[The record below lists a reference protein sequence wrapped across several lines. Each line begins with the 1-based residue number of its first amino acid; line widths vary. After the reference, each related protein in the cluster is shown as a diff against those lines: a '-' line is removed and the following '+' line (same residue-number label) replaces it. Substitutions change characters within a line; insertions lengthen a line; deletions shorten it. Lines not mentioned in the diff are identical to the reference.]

1 MSQHK
6 DGQDDKNSSSSSR
19 LRRKKKSKPPSAQT
33 EQDDA
38 SSTTSSSLEPSVD
51 SSTSFEPLREPDDQ
65 AASNFR
71 KKRDSASSMSSTEH
85 AGNLS
90 SRSAPLLT
98 AAAQGNGAK
107 SNYADDLNNSKGF
120 IDLSEAGIVNSA
132 NLWIKDVMSKSN
144 NSKSGR
150 RGSRSGQPRAKTQR
164 RGSNS
169 IRSMGSQSV
178 SRSSNGSIS
187 IHTMASSMDSGTDSD
202 LDYEILSDDGS
213 DNNYDQD
220 QEYLTESE
228 SDISEYEAMYRK
240 KVEHD
245 KTRLSKKIGNAS
257 SPSSSTDPKDL
268 PHNTA
273 DPSERM
279 EDMKT
284 SSSPTLVVETSTTK
298 SPAKELRFASQE
310 EPQTNGSTTSPME
323 IDDANEKNNVVG
335 GILRNSYTSN
345 NSRSKIATRYLEE
358 SNVPGDQAAYDAKT
372 AKRQVLWAEKLK
384 EEYSHR
390 SMNSIRKERMSQES
404 QEDYE
409 MPLKKMPPPSLKKS
423 NTDAF
428 FEMMQE
434 GQDVIMNAND
444 DRRGSFSSESLATL
458 NSLNSSN
465 RQDSLSDIESF
476 LLLQTPKRTS
486 LNASIISQ
494 TSSNLIDSGHDSRIV
509 ELTSRSLS
517 NHQNS
522 ENDYIEVTLSEDK
535 NGGIDWEKVNRGLN
549 SRSQE
554 TFNVSAMERG
564 QRFSHSE
571 TDAELSED
579 FYDVFFAPRE
589 EDNKPGSGGI
599 LAKVP
604 QKKKRHSGEEV
615 VTTNGRK
622 NSIQD
627 SVFEYSFS
635 QSFNHPVE
643 PELSPKAEKSSPSS
657 SDRMRRYIVMGVCA
671 ALVVLSII
679 VLLSFF
685 VRSDKID
692 ENNSM
697 EIDPLFLVDP

>member
-1 MSQHK
+1 M
-6 DGQDDKNSSSSSR
+6 
-19 LRRKKKSKPPSAQT
+19 T
-33 EQDDA
+33 
-38 SSTTSSSLEPSVD
+38 
-51 SSTSFEPLREPDDQ
+51 
-65 AASNFR
+65 
-71 KKRDSASSMSSTEH
+71 
-85 AGNLS
+85 
-90 SRSAPLLT
+90 
-98 AAAQGNGAK
+98 K
-107 SNYADDLNNSKGF
+107 SNS
-120 IDLSEAGIVNSA
+120 
-132 NLWIKDVMSKSN
+132 
-144 NSKSGR
+144 SKSGR
-150 RGSRSGQPRAKTQR
+150 RGSRSGQPRPKTQR

-213 DNNYDQD
+213 DDNYDQD

-245 KTRLSKKIGNAS
+245 KNRLSKKIGNAS

-273 DPSERM
+273 GQSERI
-279 EDMKT
+279 EDMET

-298 SPAKELRFASQE
+298 SPVKELRFATE
-310 EPQTNGSTTSPME
+310 DEPQTNGSTTSPRE

-335 GILRNSYTSN
+335 GILRNSYKTN

-358 SNVPGDQAAYDAKT
+358 SNVPRDQAAYDAKT

-409 MPLKKMPPPSLKKS
+409 MPLKKMPTPSLKKS
-423 NTDAF
+423 NADAI

-434 GQDVIMNAND
+434 GRDVIMNAND

-476 LLLQTPKRTS
+476 LVSQTPKRTS

-494 TSSNLIDSGHDSRIV
+494 ASSNLMDSGRDSRIV

-549 SRSQE
+549 SRGRE

-589 EDNKPGSGGI
+589 EDNKAGSGG
-599 LAKVP
+599 
-604 QKKKRHSGEEV
+604 RHSGEEV
-615 VTTNGRK
+615 ATANDRK
-622 NSIQD
+622 TSIQD
-627 SVFEYSFS
+627 SIFEYSFS
-635 QSFNHPVE
+635 QSFKHTVE
-643 PELSPKAEKSSPSS
+643 PELSPKSEKSSPSS

-685 VRSDKID
+685 VRSDRID
-692 ENNSM
+692 ENNPM